1 VAWNFRRS
9 VNLGPLRINASK
21 SGIGYSIGTRGFRIG
36 KDAKG
41 RSYTAAS
48 IPGTGI
54 YRRDYLKKPNQQA
67 SGSALPVAPQHT
79 TALGTTAATL
89 PKPAQRRIL
98 KSCGSVLLY
107 LGGASILYIVVRTL
121 F

>member
-1 VAWNFRRS
+1 MGWNFRRS
-9 VNLGPLRINASK
+9 VKLGPLRINASK
-21 SGIGYSIGTRGFRIG
+21 SGIGYSIGDRGFRIG

-54 YRRDYLKKPNQQA
+54 YRRDYLKKPTQPLA
-67 SGSALPVAPQHT
+67 SALAAPPQHPGPV
-79 TALGTTAATL
+79 GTTATSL
-89 PKPAQRRIL
+89 PKASPRGVV
-98 KSCGSVLLY
+98 KSRGYGLLY
-107 LGGASILYIVVRTL
+107 LGGAILIYILVRTL